1 MQMTI
6 QNVIDMAKAN
16 GYKPYIVE
24 GYNSWAWLIT
34 PRNNVITVSKAE
46 WGNGLRFTFDY
57 KANRNC
63 GTGCSCHE
71 DRDEWDWG
79 LKSVTIKGLEQLEDE
94 GLRFARKLNAPFYE
108 SVDEFLAYERK
119 FWKEKLR
126 EVV

>member
-1 MQMTI
+1 MTI

-16 GYKPYIVE
+16 GYRAYIVE
-24 GYNSWAWLIT
+24 GYDSWAILVT

-46 WGNGLRFTFDY
+46 WGNGLRFTLNY

-63 GTGCSCHE
+63 GTGCSCHK

-79 LKSVTIKGLEQLEDE
+79 LKSVTIKGLEQLEEE
-94 GLRFARKLNAPFYE
+94 GYRYAKRLRAKLYE
-108 SVDEFLAYERK
+108 SPEEFLEYERK
-119 FWKEKLR
+119 FWKDKLR